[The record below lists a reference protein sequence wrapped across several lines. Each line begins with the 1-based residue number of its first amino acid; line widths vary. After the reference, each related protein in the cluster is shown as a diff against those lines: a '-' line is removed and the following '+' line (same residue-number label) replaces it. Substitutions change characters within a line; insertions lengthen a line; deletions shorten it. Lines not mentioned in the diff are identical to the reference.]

1 MAGKNKTAMETAVE
15 TKQGE
20 PSVGAAD
27 SGQEADVEKNSSMDA
42 SGAERVMYVGPTV
55 PGIGIQN
62 RVYMEVPAD
71 AKDII
76 KKEPQ
81 IGNLFIHIRDY
92 PTANRMIREKKGYIY
107 SAFLRAE
114 EIMVENAESKISKD
128 VEGTEER
135 G

>member
-1 MAGKNKTAMETAVE
+1 MADKSKAAVE
-15 TKQGE
+15 TKQAE
-20 PSVGAAD
+20 QVSVTPD
-27 SGQEADVEKNSSMDA
+27 SGQTADAGKYSSVEDEK
-42 SGAERVMYVGPTV
+42 AERVMYVGPTV

-62 RVYMEVPAD
+62 RVYMEIPAD

-92 PTANRMIREKKGYIY
+92 PVANRMIREKKGYIY

-114 EIMVENAESKISKD
+114 EVMAENAEITQTKD
-128 VEGTEER
+128 VEVTEER

>member
-1 MAGKNKTAMETAVE
+1 MAGKGKAAMEAAVE

-20 PSVGAAD
+20 PSVGAPD
-27 SGQEADVEKNSSMDA
+27 SGQEADVEKNPSMDV